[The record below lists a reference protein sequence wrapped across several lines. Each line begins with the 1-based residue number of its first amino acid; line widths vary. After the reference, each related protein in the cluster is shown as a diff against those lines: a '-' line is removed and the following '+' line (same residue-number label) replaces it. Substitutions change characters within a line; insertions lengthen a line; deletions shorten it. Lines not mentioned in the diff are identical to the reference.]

1 MKKILTAVLIGPAL
15 NWAVAKCE
23 EGILALYYDDDGNP
37 VYLDEAPDGHRQWEP
52 STSLVQ
58 GVPIIERE
66 KISIIQ
72 QGAAGLIDTE
82 LDDVIAIS
90 KSNKWAYG
98 PTLLI
103 AGMRC
108 HVASILG
115 DEIEVPDELVCD
127 MPFNQIPI
135 KTDVEFTNSPGEL
148 GGLWGQIG
156 DAENVLAEKLKDL
169 PKGTA
174 VTLDEDVWFLIVEDG
189 YRILCIGQ
197 LQNGVVQNVHCRF
210 DFGLDYVDVAADDLR
225 EAIERVKRATETF
238 NTVVITSY
246 QREE

>member
-23 EGILALYYDDDGNP
+23 EGILAQYYDDEGNP
-37 VYLDEAPDGHRQWEP
+37 VYFDEAPDGHRQWEP

-58 GVPIIERE
+58 GIQIIERE
-66 KISIIQ
+66 KISVIQ

-108 HVASILG
+108 HVKSILG
-115 DEIEVPDELVCD
+115 DEIEVPEKLVGD
-127 MPFNQIPI
+127 MLINQIP
-135 KTDVEFTNSPGEL
+135 KQSEYEVNGCVE
-148 GGLWGQIG
+148 
-156 DAENVLAEKLKDL
+156 
-169 PKGTA
+169 
-174 VTLDEDVWFLIVEDG
+174 
-189 YRILCIGQ
+189 
-197 LQNGVVQNVHCRF
+197 
-210 DFGLDYVDVAADDLR
+210 
-225 EAIERVKRATETF
+225 VKHG
-238 NTVVITSY
+238 
-246 QREE
+246 